1 MTYSGLEVETR
12 VKRWILRCP
21 VNVRRPCIKWSEA
34 KQKSAHRH
42 GRRKGKKK
50 RGTEENR
57 FVGEDREAF
66 SEWRSGGALLLAAK
80 KGGLKASGKKSHFDA
95 AVHSAAVS
103 RFLDTPKKSSFSNR
117 VGPCALVCV
126 PSSLSSFFS
135 LISFFFF
142 FLTSYYFSFLNRKT
156 FDIFIMDLKYFVH

>member
-1 MTYSGLEVETR
+1 MD
-12 VKRWILRCP
+12 LRCP
-21 VNVRRPCIKWSEA
+21 VNARRPCIKWSEA

-117 VGPCALVCV
+117 VGPCALVY
-126 PSSLSSFFS
+126 SFLSFSFS
-135 LISFFFF
+135 LISFFFLF
-142 FLTSYYFSFLNRKT
+142 FPLTYFSFLSRKT
-156 FDIFIMDLKYFVH
+156 FDTFIIENTKILIKLCK

>member
-126 PSSLSSFFS
+126 PSSLFF
-135 LISFFFF
+135 LFCHFIFFF
-142 FLTSYYFSFLNRKT
+142 FLLLT
-156 FDIFIMDLKYFVH
+156 IFHFWVGKRSIRL